1 MLLLQYII
9 HNCLFGSKCHV
20 FVQKLL
26 EGTGMAGVGMI
37 IPQSDQDLI
46 LGLSL
51 PVMGRMTG
59 PLVPRMTEVPL
70 VPRMAEGLL
79 APRTMEGPLVP
90 RTTEG
95 PLMPRTMEGLLV
107 PRTTEG
113 PLVSRTREGPPVP
126 RRMAEVQLMRRIWCL
141 ADLQAP
147 GVMIAVLQGL
157 VHGHTVHAD
166 FLPSMRGSVVLKL
179 VFPMTYWR

>member
-1 MLLLQYII
+1 
-9 HNCLFGSKCHV
+9 
-20 FVQKLL
+20 
-26 EGTGMAGVGMI
+26 MAGVGMI

-157 VHGHTVHAD
+157 VHGHTGMNFQILIVLLLFQNAVILNMIHN
-166 FLPSMRGSVVLKL
+166 FLLRTLKQL
-179 VFPMTYWR
+179 EFWNLFGNNVSEVSIMLL